1 MLIYLAHP
9 IDNRTNKLKDDLDRR
24 IDNIRHSIKGSAHH
38 IYHPGHAFA
47 VGSKTTPD
55 WTIEHINRTAQ
66 ATADGLIV
74 VWPKGSKS
82 WGVPA
87 EVERAR
93 HLGQPVAILT
103 DDKAT
108 WAMPTPEGDPFVKVF
123 SMDAGNTLKAIQF
136 LEKFHHPQPRELN
149 AVKWTKT
156 DDNGQQPRRAYED
169 DAGFDLYVSRETTI
183 SAGKFMDVH
192 TDVAVELPADSWAM
206 LTGRSSTLRS
216 KGLLVNQGIIDPGY
230 RGELFI
236 GCWNMTPNDV
246 TVYPG
251 DRIGQLIIMCNRTAQ
266 VSLVETDHLSHH
278 PRGIKGFG
286 STGQ

>member
-24 IDNIRHSIKGSAHH
+24 VDNIRHSIKGTGHH
-38 IYHPGHAFA
+38 LYHPGGAFA
-47 VGSKTTPD
+47 VGGKSTPD

-66 ATADGLIV
+66 NTADGLLV

-108 WAMPTPEGDPFVKVF
+108 WAMPTPEGDPLVKTF
-123 SMDAGNTLKAIQF
+123 TMDSGNTLKAIQF
-136 LEKFHHPQPRELN
+136 LEKFHNPQARDLH

-156 DDNGQQPRRAYED
+156 DDTGQQPRRAYHD
-169 DAGFDLYVSRETTI
+169 DAGFDLYVSKETTI
-183 SAGKFMDVH
+183 PAGKFMDVH

-236 GCWNMTPNDV
+236 GCWNMTANDV
-246 TVYPG
+246 TVHPG
-251 DRIGQLIIMCNRTAQ
+251 DRIGQLIVMCNRTAQ
-266 VSLVETDHLSHH
+266 TSLVETDALSPH
-278 PRGIKGFG
+278 PRGTKGFG